1 MSRIRIARQIAV
13 IGLLSFGWMSSP
25 AAAQGHSHPASGQGA
40 HGSQS
45 AAGSQSAQPPAKPT
59 DPDPPEP
66 AGAAAPDHS
75 MHQQHKSPPA
85 PESPASPSPASQP
98 ASPTQAQPPGQQQPP
113 PKSDGS
119 ARREAGLPPVT
130 DEDRAAA
137 FPDVKGHHVHD
148 NAVNYFVLFDQLEW
162 QSGDGGAGSWD
173 TKGWVGRD
181 KDRLWFRTEGEVENG
196 DVQDAEAHLLYGRA
210 ISRWWDVVAGVR
222 QDMRPGSARTWG
234 AIGLQGLAP
243 YWFEVEATAY
253 IGESGQTAAR
263 LEAEYEL
270 LLTNRLIL
278 QPLVEANFYSKSSPE
293 RGIGAGLSSTE
304 AGLRL
309 RYEFRREFAPY
320 IGLTWD
326 RKYGRTADLARQAG
340 DDVSSARFL
349 VGLRLWF

>member
-1 MSRIRIARQIAV
+1 MSRIRIARLIAV
-13 IGLLSFGWMSSP
+13 TGLLSVGWMSSP
-25 AAAQGHSHPASGQGA
+25 AAAQGHSHAASGHGA
-40 HGSQS
+40 H
-45 AAGSQSAQPPAKPT
+45 GSQSAQPPAKST

-66 AGAAAPDHS
+66 AGAATPDHS

-85 PESPASPSPASQP
+85 SEPAASQP
-98 ASPTQAQPPGQQQPP
+98 PAPTQAQPPGQQQPP
-113 PKSDGS
+113 RPPKSDGS
-119 ARREAGLPPVT
+119 ARRDAGLPPVT

-148 NAVNYFVLFDQLEW
+148 NAVNYFILFDQLEW
-162 QSGDGGAGSWD
+162 QPDGGAVGWD
-173 TKGWVGRD
+173 TKGWIGRD
-181 KDRLWFRTEGEVENG
+181 KDRLWFRTEGEVEDG
-196 DVQDAEAHLLYGRA
+196 DVQEAEAHLLYGRA